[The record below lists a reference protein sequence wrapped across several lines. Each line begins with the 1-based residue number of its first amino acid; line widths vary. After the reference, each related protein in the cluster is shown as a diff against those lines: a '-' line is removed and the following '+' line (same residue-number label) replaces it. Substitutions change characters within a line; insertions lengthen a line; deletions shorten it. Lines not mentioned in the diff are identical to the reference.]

1 MRLSFVLVVMLTDC
15 LKADDVARSVPFDE
29 PMRTIPF
36 DMQPGPIP
44 LALPQ
49 MQLAGTPHP
58 IAGNAPESLANVIDY
73 EIKQPT
79 PPPAGFG
86 GIYCRGSACQYRV
99 PPPPVTLPPV
109 TPFPNVPYGLNQ
121 REFCR
126 GLSCFPM
133 MGWPANPALDEWQLN
148 CAHLF
153 DVTAG
158 GLKGDPATR
167 SVMDVRQSFEKWCV
181 QRVDITEIG
190 KCHGPL
196 ADVVTMSVSPSVT
209 KPSVGGTA
217 DVCLSMF
224 LFDEAA
230 GKTFVDM
237 KLIKSALPK
246 SASLLSIALNK
257 FGTGGVGP
265 DTPRGRA
272 WKQHLY
278 KHRQML
284 TKELADA
291 IEGEMRGAGKWTRPH
306 SGTSFLS
313 RDTSL
318 SGDTSTDASKTGCKT
333 QVSGPADPAPAP
345 APGPAGPTTPA
356 PVQPEDAVRG
366 TPQYDMNPPCV
377 HGVDNVPQSDTM
389 YEILPGSPDGT
400 VPNVEVSGDLFTYCK
415 NQMSEIMAGFAQ
427 TGSETVKMTKDW
439 CGWQASMTDWIG
451 QKDELGHPD
460 WDHRTCDAMEL
471 FTAFAL
477 RNNMQDGL
485 TSHAVCQKLFLAKG
499 AIKKINKLI
508 KDAWVASLRKSPDL
522 GLATAGDDAA
532 AAAALQA
539 AQKYASAIFGKLR
552 EQKKAFDDI
561 NSAKMDTSAFGDSGP
576 PVTAPQ
582 QAPAPGLPNSAD
594 FDTSFIFLGSKVS
607 KLQPWGE

>member
-1 MRLSFVLVVMLTDC
+1 MRLLSVLVVSLGDH
-15 LKADDVARSVPFDE
+15 LKAYDVARSL
-29 PMRTIPF
+29 PF

-49 MQLAGTPHP
+49 MQLAGGTPHP

-73 EIKQPT
+73 EISQPT
-79 PPPAGFG
+79 PPPADFA

-109 TPFPNVPYGLNQ
+109 TPFPNVPYALNQ

-126 GLSCFPM
+126 GLGCFPM
-133 MGWPANPALDEWQLN
+133 MGWPANPALDEWNLN
-148 CAHLF
+148 CAHLY

-158 GLKGDPATR
+158 GLKGSPATR
-167 SVMDVRQSFEKWCV
+167 SVNDVRETFENWCV
-181 QRVDITEIG
+181 QRVDITELG

-196 ADVVTMSVSPSVT
+196 ADVVTMAVSPAVN
-209 KPSVGGTA
+209 KPSIGGTA

-230 GKTFVDM
+230 NKAFVDM
-237 KLIKSALPK
+237 KLLKSALPK
-246 SASLLSIALNK
+246 SHGASLLTIKQQQLSTDLNR

-265 DTPRGRA
+265 DSPRGRA
-272 WKQHLY
+272 WKQRLY
-278 KHRQML
+278 KHRHL
-284 TKELADA
+284 LPKELADA
-291 IEGEMRGAGKWTRPH
+291 IEGEMRGAGKWTRPGR
-306 SGTSFLS
+306 GTSFLS
-313 RDTSL
+313 RDTIK
-318 SGDTSTDASKTGCKT
+318 DTSLTGCHT
-333 QVSGPADPAPAP
+333 QASGPAPAP
-345 APGPAGPTTPA
+345 AAGPAGAPAAPTTP
-356 PVQPEDAVRG
+356 PPPEPEDAVRG

-427 TGSETVKMTKDW
+427 TGSMTITMTKDW

-451 QKDELGHPD
+451 EKDELGHPD
-460 WDHRTCDAMEL
+460 WDHRTCDGMAL

-499 AIKKINKLI
+499 AIKKMNKLI
-508 KDAWVASLRKSPDL
+508 KDAWVASLRAAPDL
-522 GLATAGDDAA
+522 GLATATDDAA

-539 AQKYASAIFGKLR
+539 AQAYANAVFGKMR

-561 NSAKMDTSAFGDSGP
+561 NGAKMDTSAFGDSGG
-576 PVTAPQ
+576 VTAPK
-582 QAPAPGLPNSAD
+582 QAPAPELPNSAE
-594 FDTSFIFLGSKVS
+594 FDMKSFIFLGSEVS
-607 KLQPWGE
+607 RLQPWGENR